1 MFLYFFYLRNVDEV
15 IKFTG
20 MKQRKQLTYA
30 AKQMIAREV
39 SKILLNR

>member
-1 MFLYFFYLRNVDEV
+1 MFYFIRNVEEIV
-15 IKFTG
+15 KFPG

-39 SKILLNR
+39 RMRLF